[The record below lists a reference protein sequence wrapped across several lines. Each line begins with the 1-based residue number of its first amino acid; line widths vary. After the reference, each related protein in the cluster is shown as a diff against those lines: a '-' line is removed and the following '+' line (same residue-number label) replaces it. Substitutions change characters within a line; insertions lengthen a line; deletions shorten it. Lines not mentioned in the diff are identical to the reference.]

1 MRQGMK
7 MNQGPG
13 KHPGKHPRITPGK
26 TPGGL
31 LNRFALRRLALP
43 AMLACLLIAS
53 GPANAQQRYDL
64 EEDGQWVAKA
74 AADPDSPEGQLD
86 AIRKLVAQDEGKK
99 AKHAADDW
107 IENHEN
113 HELMPEALLIR
124 GDANVAR
131 KHFFKSLYDYERV
144 IREYPGSEQFH
155 TAMRREFEV
164 AKLFMSGVKRRL
176 WGMRIL
182 PASDEAEELLVRIQ
196 ERGPGS
202 ELGELASLTL
212 ADYYFDKPQM
222 DSAADTYDLFLIN
235 YPRSE
240 RREWAMV
247 RLIQANLARFKGPR
261 FDATGLIDAG
271 QRLKTYRAQYPA
283 SAERL
288 GVDAL
293 LIRIDESLAMR
304 DLVAADWHVQRKQP
318 LSAIYLY
325 QRVLQDYPRTAAA
338 QDALRAL
345 HTLGAEPLAMKI
357 PTDNDAAAD
366 VLLNEVKPARPKR
379 GESQPQPAPEPGTTL
394 TDLAESQPYE
404 VTAPQPVEPQPAPE
418 PAPTDVQEPPAA
430 EPAPGNEPA
439 PVADP
444 EVAPEVAPEAA
455 PEAAPEVAP
464 VTVPDSSADGPQP
477 EKP

>member
-1 MRQGMK
+1 MRQAAKCG
-7 MNQGPG
+7 QGPG
-13 KHPGKHPRITPGK
+13 RLQ
-26 TPGGL
+26 GGFL
-31 LNRFALRRLALP
+31 DRFTLRRLSVPAL
-43 AMLACLLIAS
+43 LTWFLIAS
-53 GPANAQQRYDL
+53 VPAAAQQRYDL
-64 EEDGQWVAKA
+64 EDGRWVAKA
-74 AADPDSPEGQLD
+74 AADPNSPEGRLD
-86 AIRKLVAQDEGKK
+86 AIRKLVAQGEGKK
-99 AKHAADDW
+99 AKHAADNW
-107 IENHEN
+107 IEQHEN
-113 HELMPEALLIR
+113 HALMPEALLVR

-144 IREYPGSEQFH
+144 IREHPGSEQFQ
-155 TAMRREFEV
+155 TAMQREFEV

-182 PASDEAEELLVRIQ
+182 PASDEAEELLVRVQ

-202 ELGELASLTL
+202 ELGEMASITL

-240 RREWAMV
+240 RREWAMI

-271 QRLKTYRAQYPA
+271 QRLKSYRVQYPA

-304 DLVAADWHVQRKQP
+304 DMVAADWHMRRKQP

-325 QRVLQDYPRTAAA
+325 QRVVQDYPQTAAA
-338 QDALRAL
+338 LDAMQAL
-345 HTLGAEPLAMKI
+345 HSLGAEPLAMHV
-357 PTDNDAAAD
+357 PTDTDAAAD

-379 GESQPQPAPEPGTTL
+379 GEAAPEVAPEPGTTL

-404 VTAPQPVEPQPAPE
+404 VSAPEPVEPQPAPGIE
-418 PAPTDVQEPPAA
+418 PASEV
-430 EPAPGNEPA
+430 GSA
-439 PVADP
+439 PVVEP
-444 EVAPEVAPEAA
+444 EVSQDTTPEVS
-455 PEAAPEVAP
+455 PEVSP
-464 VTVPDSSADGPQP
+464 VTVPDVSTDTPSDTSPDAPQP

>member
-1 MRQGMK
+1 MRQAMK
-7 MNQGPG
+7 CDQGY
-13 KHPGKHPRITPGK
+13 
-26 TPGGL
+26 GGI
-31 LNRFALRRLALP
+31 LNRLRVRRLGVLVLLTGFLISP
-43 AMLACLLIAS
+43 AAVY
-53 GPANAQQRYDL
+53 AQQRYDL
-64 EEDGQWVAKA
+64 EDGQWVAKA
-74 AADPDSPEGQLD
+74 AADPSSPEGQLD

-107 IENHEN
+107 IETHEN
-113 HELMPEALLIR
+113 HALMPEALLTR

-155 TAMRREFEV
+155 TAMQREFEV
-164 AKLFMSGVKRRL
+164 AKLFMAGVKRRL

-182 PASDEAEELLVRIQ
+182 PASAEAEELLVRIQ

-202 ELGELASLTL
+202 ELGELASITL

-222 DSAADTYDLFLIN
+222 DSAADAYDLFLIN
-235 YPRSE
+235 DPRSE
-240 RREWAMV
+240 RREWAMI

-271 QRLKTYRAQYPA
+271 QRLKSYRVQYPA

-304 DLVAADWHVQRKQP
+304 DMVAADWHVQRKQP

-325 QRVLQDYPRTAAA
+325 QRVIQDYPQTAAA
-338 QDALRAL
+338 QDALKAL
-345 HTLGAEPLAMKI
+345 HKLGAEPLAMHV
-357 PTDNDAAAD
+357 PTNNDQATD
-366 VLLNEVKPARPKR
+366 VLLNQVKPARPKQ
-379 GESQPQPAPEPGTTL
+379 GEGQPEVAPEPGTTL

-404 VTAPQPVEPQPAPE
+404 VTAPEPVEPQPAPG
-418 PAPTDVQEPPAA
+418 A
-430 EPAPGNEPA
+430 EPAPAPA
-439 PVADP
+439 PV
-444 EVAPEVAPEAA
+444 EE
-455 PEAAPEVAP
+455 
-464 VTVPDSSADGPQP
+464 SQPQP

>member
-7 MNQGPG
+7 RDQG
-13 KHPGKHPRITPGK
+13 
-26 TPGGL
+26 PGGL
-31 LNRFALRRLALP
+31 LDRLAARRLGVLVLLVVA
-43 AMLACLLIAS
+43 LIAS
-53 GPANAQQRYDL
+53 APVSAQQRYDL
-64 EEDGQWVAKA
+64 EDGQWVAKA
-74 AADPDSPEGQLD
+74 APDPNSPEGQLD
-86 AIRKLVAQDEGKK
+86 AIRKLVAQGEGKK
-99 AKHAADDW
+99 AKHAADEW
-107 IENHEN
+107 IEKHES
-113 HELMPEALLIR
+113 HALMPEALLVR

-155 TAMRREFEV
+155 TAMQREFEL
-164 AKLFMSGVKRRL
+164 AKLFMAGTKRRL

-182 PASDEAEELLVRIQ
+182 PATDEAEEVLVRIQ

-222 DSAADTYDLFLIN
+222 DSAADAYDLFLIN

-240 RREWAMV
+240 RREWAMI

-271 QRLKTYRAQYPA
+271 QRLKTYRAQYPS

-304 DLVAADWHVQRKQP
+304 DMVAADWHVQRKQP

-325 QRVLQDYPRTAAA
+325 QRVVQDYPQTAAA
-338 QDALRAL
+338 QDALRDL
-345 HTLGAEPLAMKI
+345 HELGAEPLAYHA
-357 PTDNDAAAD
+357 PNADAQAAD
-366 VLLNEVKPARPKR
+366 VLLNEIKPAREKR
-379 GESQPQPAPEPGTTL
+379 PEAAPQVAPEPGTTL

-404 VTAPQPVEPQPAPE
+404 LGPAPVEPQPTTEPTPAPQPE
-418 PAPTDVQEPPAA
+418 PVTPPDAPPDTTQDAPPDTTQDVPQ
-430 EPAPGNEPA
+430 
-439 PVADP
+439 
-444 EVAPEVAPEAA
+444 
-455 PEAAPEVAP
+455 
-464 VTVPDSSADGPQP
+464 TQP

>member
-1 MRQGMK
+1 MRQAMK
-7 MNQGPG
+7 WDQGLSG
-13 KHPGKHPRITPGK
+13 T
-26 TPGGL
+26 
-31 LNRFALRRLALP
+31 LNRLAVRRP
-43 AMLACLLIAS
+43 GMLTLLTCLLIAS
-53 GPANAQQRYDL
+53 TPLHAQQRYDL
-64 EEDGQWVAKA
+64 EDGQWVAKA
-74 AADPDSPEGQLD
+74 AADPNSPEGQLD

-107 IENHEN
+107 IEKYEN
-113 HELMPEALLIR
+113 NSLMPEALLTR

-144 IREYPGSEQFH
+144 IREYPGSEQFQ
-155 TAMRREFEV
+155 TAMQREFEV
-164 AKLFMSGVKRRL
+164 AKLFMAGVKRRL

-182 PASDEAEELLVRIQ
+182 PATDEAEELLVRIQ

-202 ELGELASLTL
+202 ELGELASITL

-222 DSAADTYDLFLIN
+222 DSAADAYDLFLIN

-240 RREWAMV
+240 RREWAMI

-271 QRLKTYRAQYPA
+271 QRLKSYRTEYPA

-304 DLVAADWHVQRKQP
+304 DMVAADWHVQRKQP

-325 QRVLQDYPRTAAA
+325 QRVIQDYPRTAAA
-338 QDALRAL
+338 LDALKAL
-345 HTLGAEPLAMKI
+345 SRLGAEPLAMHL
-357 PTDNDAAAD
+357 PTNNDEAAD
-366 VLLNEVKPARPKR
+366 VLLNQVKPARPKP
-379 GESQPQPAPEPGTTL
+379 GEDQPEVAPEPGTTL

-404 VTAPQPVEPQPAPE
+404 VTAPEPEQPQPIAEPE
-418 PAPTDVQEPPAA
+418 PVDVPTPSVDESA
-430 EPAPGNEPA
+430 PA
-439 PVADP
+439 PV
-444 EVAPEVAPEAA
+444 EE
-455 PEAAPEVAP
+455 
-464 VTVPDSSADGPQP
+464 SQPQP